1 MEIEQL
7 KQKNDRM
14 FVLVCLNFAML
25 AVIFFGSGYVLWQ
38 SATIINKLKE
48 DLDTA
53 ELAMVE
59 IRERLQQLDVDA
71 AMDRVM
77 SDATEKIKVSVST
90 ALQESDLGSPLMELS
105 QRVQGGQEKLE
116 KTTEAIAEVNERLKN
131 IETEELA
138 QLVSYNMLKGL
149 GEGFTEAA
157 ESRKP

>member
-116 KTTEAIAEVNERLKN
+116 QTTAAIAEINERLKN

-157 ESRKP
+157 EARKP